1 VELND
6 ALLALEHQ
14 AAVVAACLDG
24 ADAELLQ
31 QVADGWAPG
40 TTPRQAGLWL
50 QWLRDCQQRWQQQPP
65 DEPSADEMHRV
76 LIKWATG
83 TPRLRRHKTGHG

>member
-1 VELND
+1 MELND

-14 AAVVAACLDG
+14 AAVVAACLED

-40 TTPRQAGLWL
+40 TTPRQAALWL
-50 QWLRDCQQRWQQQPP
+50 QWLRDCQQRWQRQPP
-65 DEPSADEMHRV
+65 DEPSADEMHR
-76 LIKWATG
+76 LLLRWACASK
-83 TPRLRRHKTGHG
+83 RRRR

>member
-1 VELND
+1 MELND

-50 QWLRDCQQRWQQQPP
+50 QWLRDCQQRWQQQPS
-65 DEPSADEMHRV
+65 DEPSADEMHR
-76 LIKWATG
+76 LLLRWACASK
-83 TPRLRRHKTGHG
+83 RRRR

>member
-1 VELND
+1 MDLND

-14 AAVVAACLDG
+14 AAVVAACLDD

-40 TTPRQAGLWL
+40 TSPRQAGLWL
-50 QWLRDCQQRWQQQPP
+50 QWLRDCQQRWQQQRP
-65 DEPSADEMHRV
+65 DEPSADEMHR
-76 LIKWATG
+76 LLLRWACASK
-83 TPRLRRHKTGHG
+83 RRRR